1 LSRGSIAFVLSLTCP
16 IFISLPTS
24 SAALVS
30 ACQAGQCWFE
40 VGPPVYAQLGAY
52 QAFKVSYVNF
62 ANANVTGIVYL
73 VVHNRLGQ
81 TAEYSTS
88 TLQLAAGANG
98 TAYPIAFGLPSG
110 EYSATLFVATPSG
123 VAISVPTTA
132 AFSV

>member
-1 LSRGSIAFVLSLTCP
+1 LSRGSIAFILFFTCP
-16 IFISLPTS
+16 LFVSFPTS

-30 ACQAGQCWFE
+30 ACQAGQCWYE
-40 VGPPVYAQLGAY
+40 VGPPVFAQLGAY
-52 QAFKVSYVNF
+52 QAFRVSYVNF

-81 TAEYSTS
+81 TAEYSTA

-98 TAYPIAFGLPSG
+98 TTYPITFGLPSG

-123 VAISVPTTA
+123 LTISVPTTA
-132 AFSV
+132 SFAV